1 MNFVELGGHK
11 ELGQVTH
18 RLSYLFPI
26 AKARGQAE
34 VEIANPGAPGHCAMA
49 EGHLK
54 SEYK

>member
-1 MNFVELGGHK
+1 M
-11 ELGQVTH
+11 GQVTH